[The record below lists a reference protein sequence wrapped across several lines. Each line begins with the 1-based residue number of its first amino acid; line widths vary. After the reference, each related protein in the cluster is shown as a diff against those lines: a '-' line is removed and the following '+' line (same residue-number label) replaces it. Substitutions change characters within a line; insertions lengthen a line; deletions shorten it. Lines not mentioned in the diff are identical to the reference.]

1 VRDVARMSL
10 AVFFLSAVLAMLAWA
25 SGITPAGILYAQ
37 WLGNDDHP
45 TNWYDSALHPNT
57 R

>member
-25 SGITPAGILYAQ
+25 GGITPAGILYAQ